1 MGALPIDFVWARDR
15 KGYHLEDAKP
25 PHPQRVVRNGSNDEQ
40 LETYRPL
47 DRMDR
52 LFIAF
57 ANTAISPNGVLEF
70 VRKYGSLTWAGTDS
84 TKGDPV
90 NLVIMNAESMR
101 QILGYSSGDRK
112 RPPKRPPLDEGPTP
126 LPITLHGSIILDV
139 KTGLPKLLLS
149 PNTLFDALWLQLA
162 QELSGGRYLRR
173 CEQCG
178 AWFETGAGTGRRLDA
193 KFCSDEHRITF
204 NSLKRSREK

>member
-1 MGALPIDFVWARDR
+1 MGALPIDFVWMRDR

-25 PHPQRVVRNGSNDEQ
+25 PHPQRVVRNGGNDEK

-52 LFIAF
+52 LFVAF
-57 ANTAISPNGVLEF
+57 ANTATSPNGVLEF

-84 TKGDPV
+84 TKGDGV
-90 NLVIMNAESMR
+90 DLVISSAESMR

-112 RPPKRPPLDEGPTP
+112 RPAKRPPLDEGPTH
-126 LPITLHGSIILDV
+126 LGITVHGSIILDV
-139 KTGLPKLLLS
+139 KTGLPKLQLS
-149 PNTLFDALWLQLA
+149 PNTLDDALWLQLA
-162 QELSGGRYLRR
+162 QELAGGCYLRR
-173 CEQCG
+173 CEHCG
-178 AWFETGAGTGRRLDA
+178 DWFETGAGTGRRLDA
-193 KFCSDEHRITF
+193 KFCSDEHRIAF